1 MGRAISPHSI
11 DLSILSPT
19 AQLTVVVF
27 VANYQFTIIR
37 DFQNACVRSFV
48 PRFFCLIVKIRLPWL
63 PQIFSNRTDS
73 GMTSGTFFCM
83 TWKKTID
90 WQRANIWL
98 CSVTWAIVSNIRSNQ
113 KKQSF
118 SLIFHFYHILII
130 SHAIVNSIKTKLI
143 YSKINK
149 NS

>member
-27 VANYQFTIIR
+27 VVNYQFTIIR

-73 GMTSGTFFCM
+73 GITSGTFCLCDM
-83 TWKKTID
+83 KKNHRLATSKYLTLFSD
-90 WQRANIWL
+90 LGYCEQHSFQPEKTVFFVN
-98 CSVTWAIVSNIRSNQ
+98 
-113 KKQSF
+113 F
-118 SLIFHFYHILII
+118 SLLSHFNHF
-130 SHAIVNSIKTKLI
+130 ACNCQF
-143 YSKINK
+143 N
-149 NS
+149 